1 MAKPLNRGP
10 AEPTP
15 GVPQQTRNPFRE
27 VTGPFQETG
36 KKETMR
42 GMTTSSFEQ
51 TPQTVEPV
59 PFGSPARPQHE
70 RDAEIVSSAANTTH
84 AQVSAQL
91 SSRLDDVEKQVRSAM
106 ADKVKGKELSP
117 EEQSRHRNGTEVAV
131 MLERR
136 KEEHGLDYNGNRI
149 VQADGTLKPTHA
161 DIINSAVKETT
172 NNELA
177 KLAQGNDGGYMR
189 KVKSLVEAGRVLAGT
204 VGRMRGESGMGIRL
218 RTSPGSAL
226 AQGVP
231 TYAPRKTVDE
241 AMKEFDTK
249 RGVFDKDASGRLVNP
264 DLMGLNQMERL
275 HAAGQ
280 IHPDDA
286 QLIRDKFDA
295 IGERQQAEGTR
306 RRQATAYQLQLEQN
320 ARALKFPRRYGPMP
334 PPKPKPELTEEQK
347 RAEREREREVAAKI
361 AQEQTDENAAQGLV
375 GPLPHPDVK
384 VTGGDGKANRGKGG
398 AAKPN
403 QSLRDY
409 ERMVYGEDYKSP
421 ANKNSGR
428 KPGRR
433 K

>member
-1 MAKPLNRGP
+1 
-10 AEPTP
+10 
-15 GVPQQTRNPFRE
+15 
-27 VTGPFQETG
+27 
-36 KKETMR
+36 MR

-84 AQVSAQL
+84 TQVSAQL

-136 KEEHGLDYNGNRI
+136 KEQHGLDYNGNRI

-161 DIINSAVKETT
+161 DIINNAVKETT
-172 NNELA
+172 SNELA
-177 KLAQGNDGGYMR
+177 KLAQGNDGGHMR
-189 KVKSLVEAGRVLAGT
+189 KVKSLVEAGRILAGT
-204 VGRMRGESGMGIRL
+204 VGRMRGQSGMGIRL
-218 RTSPGSAL
+218 RPSPGSAL

-231 TYAPRKTVDE
+231 TYATDAFEKRARMFDKPVDE
-241 AMKEFDTK
+241 SGK
-249 RGVFDKDASGRLVNP
+249 VQDAATAPLSQL
-264 DLMGLNQMERL
+264 ERL

-280 IHPDDA
+280 LHPDDMHHLENLREKWA
-286 QLIRDKFDA
+286 NVAADR
-295 IGERQQAEGTR
+295 
-306 RRQATAYQLQLEQN
+306 ATAKEAYDRKFAEDSERSKAETAKRFPPLADTSGGSDYVVSKIHPSEDE
-320 ARALKFPRRYGPMP
+320 LKQI
-334 PPKPKPELTEEQK
+334 TE
-347 RAEREREREVAAKI
+347 
-361 AQEQTDENAAQGLV
+361 ENAAQGLV
-375 GPLPHPDVK
+375 GPLPHPDIK
-384 VTGGDGKANRGKGG
+384 IPGGDGKANRGKGG

-421 ANKNSGR
+421 ANKKS
-428 KPGRR
+428 GRR